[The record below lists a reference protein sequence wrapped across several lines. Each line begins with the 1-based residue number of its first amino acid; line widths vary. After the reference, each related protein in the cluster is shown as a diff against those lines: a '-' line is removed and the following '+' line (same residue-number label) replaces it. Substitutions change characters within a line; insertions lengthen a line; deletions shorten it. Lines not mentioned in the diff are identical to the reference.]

1 MARRKTDRL
10 LKRFGKGGFS
20 AKEKKT
26 LRKRLKIDRK
36 SVNRL
41 TKAYSKQL
49 KLGQPKP
56 KSSKSGLPKS
66 FRAQTSTPTVLT
78 QKGLKN
84 YKKNKKNKK
93 GKDPF
98 GRITG
103 APGVQTGK
111 SIREIKDAKKP
122 FPNIKQPP
130 VVDTKGL
137 LKNIL
142 GRETPEKQ
150 QYQVNPELQNLFDL
164 QKQENLKLNEAMAG
178 LRDDNYEYKRNIVD
192 LQGKIGTYENQIAT
206 YQSDLEK
213 KISDLN
219 KTANQA
225 NQFKLTSTEYLNPN
239 SAGGIRLR
247 RSKRFM
253 SGDFAKGTSQL
264 NRHNRKLKMSSV
276 NL

>member
-1 MARRKTDRL
+1 MARKRKTNQSKL
-10 LKRFGKGGFS
+10 LKKFSRGGFS

-26 LRKRLKIDRK
+26 LRKKLSIDK
-36 SVNRL
+36 QSVNRL

-56 KSSKSGLPKS
+56 KPKSSKLGLPKS
-66 FRAQTSTPTVLT
+66 FKRQTSTPMVLT
-78 QKGLKN
+78 KKGAKA
-84 YKKNKKNKK
+84 YKKNK
-93 GKDPF
+93 GKSKF
-98 GRITG
+98 TKFTG
-103 APGVQTGK
+103 APGKPGMGVRALQP
-111 SIREIKDAKKP
+111 AKKP

-178 LRDDNYEYKRNIVD
+178 LRDDNYGYKRNIVD